1 MLHSTPARFLLI
13 GLAVSS
19 LAAHAQP
26 NDPRRVGSPPATA
39 ERPQSPT
46 RTVLSVGQGRQFSTI
61 AAAVAASKDGDVVSV
76 DAGTY
81 TNDFATIDT
90 RITLQ
95 GVGGMVTMLATVS
108 PPNGKAIFVTT
119 TDVTIDRFAFT
130 GVSVPSMNGSGI
142 RYQGGHLVVTNSHF
156 HNNQQGILSNPDP
169 SGSITIRNTEFAHNG
184 AGNGYSHNLYIGA
197 VGSLTIEGSYF
208 HHAVVGHQI
217 KSRALSTTITDSRIA
232 DGPAGTGAYSVDLP
246 NGGRVFLSRNVIE
259 QGPRSG
265 NPVIV
270 AFGAEG
276 NLHPDT
282 SLRMAGNT
290 ILNDHP
296 SPSVRLLW
304 NATPVTATL
313 TGNRVFGLSA
323 AQHVNGPVS
332 VSGMTTLATRPA
344 FDTSSPWVP
353 AAPASASGSPAGR

>member
-1 MLHSTPARFLLI
+1 MAM
-13 GLAVSS
+13 SS
-19 LAAHAQP
+19 
-26 NDPRRVGSPPATA
+26 RS
-39 ERPQSPT
+39 
-46 RTVLSVGQGRQFSTI
+46 
-61 AAAVAASKDGDVVSV
+61 

-108 PPNGKAIFVTT
+108 PPNGKAIFVTN

-156 HNNQQGILSNPDP
+156 HGNQQGILSNPDP
-169 SGSITIRNTEFAHNG
+169 SGSITIRNTEFGHNG

-232 DGPAGTGAYSVDLP
+232 DGPAGTGAYSIDLP
-246 NGGRVFLSRNVIE
+246 NGGRAVLSRNFIE

-344 FDTSSPWVP
+344 FDTSSPWAP
-353 AAPASASGSPAGR
+353 AAPRHRAPRRGAEGRIRCRGDTPRRLSAAPSPARPALPASSGTCGRPPPRRACRWWRCGPNGRAAPGSARRRGGNGR